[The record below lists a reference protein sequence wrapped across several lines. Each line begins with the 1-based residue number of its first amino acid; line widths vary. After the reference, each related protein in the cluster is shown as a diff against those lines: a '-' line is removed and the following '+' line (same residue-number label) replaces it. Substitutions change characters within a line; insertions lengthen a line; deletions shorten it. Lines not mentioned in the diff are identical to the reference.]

1 MKGTGIFTCSTKK
14 KIFVKISAYLSR
26 QWKMLNVVSV
36 LFLLPGLKELHG
48 EVDPSQIS
56 ALYR

>member
-1 MKGTGIFTCSTKK
+1 
-14 KIFVKISAYLSR
+14 
-26 QWKMLNVVSV
+26 MLNVVSV